1 MTPHA
6 DTIERLRLE
15 LAQAITYCERVS
27 RPAHMVRNCP
37 SDTQAIDQAWRHRQ
51 NLEFQINQLEK
62 SNAIRLHEHAR

>member
-15 LAQAITYCERVS
+15 LAQAIAQCERVT

-37 SDTQAIDQAWRHRQ
+37 SDLQNLDAAWRKRQ
-51 NLEFQINQLEK
+51 TLEFQINQLEK
-62 SNAIRLHEHAR
+62 NHAP

>member
-1 MTPHA
+1 MTLHT
-6 DTIERLRLE
+6 DTLERLRLE
-15 LAQAITYCERVS
+15 LAQAIAQCERVA

-62 SNAIRLHEHAR
+62 SK